1 MHHSCVVISITNG
14 SETLTFWH
22 CFEDTSRVLLRFKLT
37 PKHYH
42 PNFLRNKKTKHIKQ
56 AENKENTFKK
66 AITCEISWVITLTK
80 EYLFLRIL
88 SILQVTLNIMLAP
101 ANLTSREI
109 SSPIFYWLLA
119 ASLVCESESYFQ
131 RHPPSISVGAK
142 GWGKYKLPASFSNYT
157 HPSKVCWGRGSHS
170 WVKGQINFLG
180 SICNHDKTLA
190 KFLELEANSANKAM
204 YIWKPISSKAL
215 PCGLMQVE
223 TYCWPWYFLWW

>member
-37 PKHYH
+37 PKLYH
-42 PNFLRNKKTKHIKQ
+42 PNFLRNKKQ
-56 AENKENTFKK
+56 NTSSMQKTRKTHSKK
-66 AITCEISWVITLTK
+66 LLPVKSVGLSPWQKNTYFL
-80 EYLFLRIL
+80 EYYQSCRLLWILCLLQPIWLPEKFLLLFSIGYLLLPL
-88 SILQVTLNIMLAP
+88 SVNQ
-101 ANLTSREI
+101 
-109 SSPIFYWLLA
+109 
-119 ASLVCESESYFQ
+119 SYFQ

-142 GWGKYKLPASFSNYT
+142 GWGKYKLPASFSNYA

-190 KFLELEANSANKAM
+190 KFLELEANSAHKAM

>member
-37 PKHYH
+37 PKLYH

-109 SSPIFYWLLA
+109 SSIFYWLLA

-142 GWGKYKLPASFSNYT
+142 GWGKYKLPASFSNYA

-204 YIWKPISSKAL
+204 YIWKPISSTAL